1 MNNTNIDKLAEL
13 KVLGFSSEV
22 DDESGRVLLFKNNYI
37 ITSLDSKTT
46 DVNKIINY
54 YETFELFM

>member
-37 ITSLDSKTT
+37 ITSLESKNT